1 MKNKWSNKS
10 VKKNNAK
17 KKELKLNKDLE
28 KELKKEAKR
37 ERRKANAKKWY
48 AFSGVLAVLA
58 CLLAAALF
66 IQSKYTVTTAYVEGN
81 LHYTNEEI
89 MDIVMGGRL
98 GSNSLYLS
106 LKYKNKS
113 IKGVPFVESMDVAI
127 LSPDTI
133 RISVYEKALAGY
145 VEYLGKFLYFDKDGI
160 IVESSEV
167 RTEGIPQVTGLDF
180 NHVVLYERLPVDNEE
195 VFMKILD
202 TTQLL
207 TKYGITADKI
217 YFDKSYE
224 MTLYFDQVKVRIG
237 SSEGIDEKIM
247 QLRHILP
254 DLEGKKGTIRM
265 ENYTES
271 KKTITFELE

>member
-1 MKNKWSNKS
+1 MWMKSRKTD
-10 VKKNNAK
+10 
-17 KKELKLNKDLE
+17 LKLSRALE
-28 KELKKEAKR
+28 KELKKEAKK
-37 ERRKANAKKWY
+37 ERRRGSAGKWY
-48 AFSGVLAVLA
+48 ILSGI
-58 CLLAAALF
+58 LAAAACLGAVLWY
-66 IQSKYTVTTAYVEGN
+66 IHKTYTVTTVYVEGN

-89 MDIVMGGRL
+89 MDIVMGDSSFGA
-98 GSNSLYLS
+98 SSLYLS

-113 IKGVPFVESMDVAI
+113 IRGVPFVESMDVTI

-160 IVESSEV
+160 VVESSEV

-180 NHVVLYERLPVDNEE
+180 HYVVLYERLPVDNEE

-207 TKYGITADKI
+207 KKYGITADKI
-217 YFDKSYE
+217 YFDKSYD
-224 MTLYFDQVKVRIG
+224 MTLYFDKVKVRIG
-237 SSEGIDEKIM
+237 GSDGIDEKIM
-247 QLRHILP
+247 KLRYILP

-265 ENYTES
+265 ENYTEGS
-271 KKTITFELE
+271 KTITFEIE